1 MNKKYSYSYVAPTVE
16 ERRELEGI
24 KNEYLDVTFKN
35 DKLALIRKLDRKVKQ
50 LPIIIGLC
58 LGIIGCLIFGAGL
71 TFFLEWNTVSGA
83 YVIGGI
89 LGLVGVILM
98 SVAYPINKKLKNA
111 LKNKYG
117 ATILSLTNE
126 LLENLNE
133 TN

>member
-83 YVIGGI
+83 YIIGSI
-89 LGLVGVILM
+89 LGLVGIILM

-126 LLENLNE
+126 LLENLNQ